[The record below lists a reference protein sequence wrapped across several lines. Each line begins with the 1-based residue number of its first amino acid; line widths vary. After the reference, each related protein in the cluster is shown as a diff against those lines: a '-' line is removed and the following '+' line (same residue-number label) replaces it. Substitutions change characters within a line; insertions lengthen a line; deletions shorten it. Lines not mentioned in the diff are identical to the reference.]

1 MDQGWAA
8 VVAAIAAGVFG
19 ITGALCGIV
28 VGRRQA
34 ADQATVEHGHW
45 LREQRLQAYTDL
57 LAAWDE
63 TVHEMGRFQDG

>member
-34 ADQATVEHGHW
+34 AVEHGHW